1 MTTSITLSSQEK
13 SPSPLRKTPWTE
25 TKLAQ
30 QVAAVAYDTLSA
42 IRNSATAAK
51 HWSYQ
56 AAKSAKLDTALGIG
70 LSMGGGLLFVSGGM
84 LVIDN
89 MYDIKKHYRLKNW
102 EGVSS
107 KALLTAAGVGLTT
120 VGAGMITMQAASQV
134 KAAVSTGTMLF
145 TVGAFVF

>member
-107 KALLTAAGVGLTT
+107 KALLTAPAWME
-120 VGAGMITMQAASQV
+120 ASFSKAPNCAFAAARNASTFALL
-134 KAAVSTGTMLF
+134 AA
-145 TVGAFVF
+145 